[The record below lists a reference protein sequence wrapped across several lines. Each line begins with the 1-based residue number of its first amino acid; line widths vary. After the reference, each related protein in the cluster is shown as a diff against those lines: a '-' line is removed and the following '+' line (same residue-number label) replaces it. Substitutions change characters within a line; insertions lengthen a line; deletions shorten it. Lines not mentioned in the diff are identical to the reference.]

1 MAAYIVFMRDRMRDK
16 AEFGKYMEAVPPTL
30 EGHPVRPL
38 ALYGAIQTLEGP
50 QIEGAVIAEF
60 PSMEEALAW
69 YNSPAYQQAVQHR
82 YKAGD
87 YRVFLT
93 EGL

>member
-60 PSMEEALAW
+60 PTMEAALAW
-69 YNSPAYQQAVQHR
+69 YNSPAYQQARTHR
-82 YKAGD
+82 FKAGD